1 MMKVIVDTATD
12 KVVGCHIATD
22 GAGEM
27 VQGVAIAIK
36 MGATKSDFDKTIGI
50 HPTTAEEL
58 VTMGSFVQIRRWCQ
72 SRKMNNGSV
81 NEKEQAVAKFCIHV
95 IFEVHLARL
104 ETTKK
109 KDFSIRRVVSHAYN
123 LNIKRII

>member
-1 MMKVIVDTATD
+1 MGEAASKFKNITVYKTRFRPMMHSFPKSEMYTMMKVIVDTATD

-58 VTMGSFVQIRRWCQ
+58 VNAYSILQIRRWCQ
-72 SRKMNNGSV
+72 SRKVNASSV
-81 NEKEQAVAKFCIHV
+81 NEEQAVV
-95 IFEVHLARL
+95 N
-104 ETTKK
+104 
-109 KDFSIRRVVSHAYN
+109 S
-123 LNIKRII
+123 

>member
-1 MMKVIVDTATD
+1 MVPVKWCKVLRSPSRWVRPKVILKNDRYPSN
-12 KVVGCHIATD
+12 D
-22 GAGEM
+22 GGRISNDAY
-27 VQGVAIAIK
+27 
-36 MGATKSDFDKTIGI
+36 
-50 HPTTAEEL
+50 
-58 VTMGSFVQIRRWCQ
+58 SFVQIRRWCQ

-123 LNIKRII
+123 LNIKRIIYKYV